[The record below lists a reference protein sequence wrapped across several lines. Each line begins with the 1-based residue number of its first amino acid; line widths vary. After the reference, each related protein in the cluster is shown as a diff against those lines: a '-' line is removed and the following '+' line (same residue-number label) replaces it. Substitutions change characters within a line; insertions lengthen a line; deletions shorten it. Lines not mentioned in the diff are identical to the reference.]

1 MPRKNTSCS
10 RFACHV
16 AGIVLLLPV
25 AASANEPSVDARALG
40 IAESMLKYC
49 ARVDAADA
57 GRWRQQAKQITQG
70 APEREIA
77 RLRASG
83 EYRAAYVSVTDFVG
97 KVATQNAKRACTV
110 PLAQSK

>member
-1 MPRKNTSCS
+1 MPRKNTTWS
-10 RFACHV
+10 RFARHV
-16 AGIVLLLPV
+16 AGIALLLPV
-25 AASANEPSVDARALG
+25 VAIANESSVDAHALG

-83 EYRAAYVSVTDFVG
+83 EYRAAYASVTDFVG

-110 PLAQSK
+110 PVAQSK

>member
-1 MPRKNTSCS
+1 MPRKNTSWS
-10 RFACHV
+10 WFARYV
-16 AGIVLLLPV
+16 AGIALLLPV
-25 AASANEPSVDARALG
+25 AATANEPSVDAHALG

-70 APEREIA
+70 APERQIA

-83 EYRAAYVSVTDFVG
+83 EYRAAYASVTDFVG

-110 PLAQSK
+110 PPAQSK

>member
-1 MPRKNTSCS
+1 
-10 RFACHV
+10 
-16 AGIVLLLPV
+16 
-25 AASANEPSVDARALG
+25 
-40 IAESMLKYC
+40 MLKYC

-83 EYRAAYVSVTDFVG
+83 EYRAAYASVTGFVG

-110 PLAQSK
+110 PVAQSK

>member
-1 MPRKNTSCS
+1 MSGKITSWT
-10 RFACHV
+10 RFGRHV
-16 AGIVLLLPV
+16 AAIALLLPV
-25 AASANEPSVDARALG
+25 AAQADEPSVDAHALG

-57 GRWRQQAKQITQG
+57 GRWRQHAKQIVQG
-70 APEREIA
+70 APQPVIA

-83 EYRAAYVSVTDFVG
+83 EYRAAYASVTDFVG